1 MLLKP
6 LLAYSEAYWLQ
17 LWASSTDPSSSTT
30 VHFISIYAAIG
41 LASISTTLIS
51 TVVLYYSSLRASR
64 ALFRQLVEKV
74 VGATMRW
81 HDVVESGR
89 VVARFTN
96 DMGIIDEALSVD
108 FVRGGSQPSPL
119 PC

>member
-6 LLAYSEAYWLQ
+6 LVAYFEAYWLQ
-17 LWASSTDPSSSTT
+17 LWASSTSSTESAT

-41 LASISTTLIS
+41 LASISTTLLS
-51 TVVLYYSSLRASR
+51 TIVLYYSSLRASR
-64 ALFRQLVEKV
+64 ALFRELVKKV

-81 HDVVESGR
+81 HDVVQSGR

-108 FVRGGSQPSPL
+108 FVRQSPTPPIL
-119 PC
+119 G